1 MVMVKNLRMPS
12 LNFKKNVP
20 ADMKLEPGMSL
31 TLSNQAGQAG
41 SGIDCG

>member
-1 MVMVKNLRMPS
+1 
-12 LNFKKNVP
+12 
-20 ADMKLEPGMSL
+20 MKLEPGMSL